1 MKKKFILGEKV
12 GMTHLITP
20 EGLSL
25 PVTVLSVVSNT
36 IVDVSAVSGD
46 SHCVVLGVGVKKSVN
61 KPMAGF
67 YQKRNIE
74 PKSKLKG
81 FRTSSAYIPGS
92 VGALLDV
99 SLFEVGELV
108 SVRAKTI
115 GRGFT
120 GTIKR
125 HNFSRGPMSH
135 GSKSHRIPGSIGA
148 GTTPGRVFKGTRMA
162 GHYGD
167 SFVTVKNLR
176 VERVDSEKGLLFLRG
191 AVPGKT
197 GIVEIFM

>member
-81 FRTSSAYIPGS
+81 FRTSSAYLPGS

>member
-1 MKKKFILGEKV
+1 MKKKFILGKKI
-12 GMTHLITP
+12 GMTHLITD
-20 EGLSL
+20 EGLSV
-25 PVTVLSVVSNT
+25 PVTVLTVEPNLV
-36 IVDVSAVSGD
+36 VDVSLVSGD
-46 SHCVVLGVGVKKSVN
+46 SHCVVLGVGAVKSIN
-61 KPMAGF
+61 KPLTGF
-67 YQKRNIE
+67 YAKRGIL
-74 PKSKLKG
+74 PKRLLKG
-81 FRTSSAYIPGS
+81 FRTSAQYLPGEMGASVDVSIFS
-92 VGALLDV
+92 VGDR
-99 SLFEVGELV
+99 V

-148 GTTPGRVFKGTRMA
+148 GTTPGRVFKGTRMS

-167 SFVTVKNLR
+167 SLVTIKNLR
-176 VERVDSEKGLLFLRG
+176 VEKVDSDKGLLFLRG

-197 GIVEIFM
+197 GMVEIFM

>member
-1 MKKKFILGEKV
+1 MKKKFILGKKI
-12 GMTHLITP
+12 GMTHLITD
-20 EGLSL
+20 EGLSV
-25 PVTVLSVVSNT
+25 PVTVLTVEENT
-36 IVDVSAVSGD
+36 VVDVSSLSAD
-46 SHCVVLGVGVKKSVN
+46 SRCVVLGVGRKSSVN
-61 KPMAGF
+61 KPLAGF
-67 YQKRNIE
+67 YAKRNIE
-74 PKSKLKG
+74 PKRLLKG
-81 FRTSSAYIPGS
+81 FRTSAEYVPGEVGSS
-92 VGALLDV
+92 VGVAIF
-99 SLFEVGELV
+99 SVGDKV

-148 GTTPGRVFKGTRMA
+148 GTTPGRVFKGTRMS

-176 VERVDSEKGLLFLRG
+176 VEKVDSDKGLLFLHG
-191 AVPGKT
+191 AVPGKS
-197 GIVEIFM
+197 GMVEIFM

>member
-1 MKKKFILGEKV
+1 MKKKFILGKKI

-25 PVTVLSVVSNT
+25 PVTVLAVEENT
-36 IVDVSAVSGD
+36 VVDVASLSGD
-46 SHCVVLGVGVKKSVN
+46 ALCVVLGVGSKKSVN
-61 KPMAGF
+61 KPLAGF
-67 YQKRNIE
+67 YEKRGLS
-74 PKSKLKG
+74 PKAFLKG
-81 FRTSSAYIPGS
+81 FRSSGSLFQGGVGSS
-92 VGALLDV
+92 VGV
-99 SLFEVGELV
+99 SVFEVGEKV

-148 GTTPGRVFKGTRMA
+148 GTTPGRVFKGTRMS

-176 VERVDSEKGLLFLRG
+176 VEKVDAEKGLLFLRG
-191 AVPGKT
+191 AVPGKS

>member
-1 MKKKFILGEKV
+1 MKKKFILGKKI

-25 PVTVLSVVSNT
+25 PVTVLTVEANVV
-36 IVDVSAVSGD
+36 VDVTLVSGE
-46 SHCVVLGVGVKKSVN
+46 SHCVVLGVGSRKSVN
-61 KPMAGF
+61 KPLAGF
-67 YQKRNIE
+67 YAKKNISPKRV
-74 PKSKLKG
+74 LKG
-81 FRTSSAYIPGS
+81 FRTTSAYLPGD
-92 VGALLDV
+92 VGAAIDV
-99 SLFEVGELV
+99 SIFEVGEKV

-176 VERVDSEKGLLFLRG
+176 VEKIDTEKGLLFLRG
-191 AVPGKT
+191 AVPGKS